1 MGKFILGL
9 IIGFVIV
16 ACVGFGYF
24 YFGFAPAATA
34 AAPMP
39 FEKRAAKWALSAR
52 IKKEMPNGTSMPA
65 SEANLL
71 AGAEMYKRDC
81 AVCHGLPGEA
91 KPSNIAAGMY
101 PKPPQLWKHGVTDD
115 PVGETYWKVANGIR
129 MTGMPAFKA
138 STSDEAV
145 WQVSLLLANADK
157 LPASVTAALAQPM
170 ASAPVAAG
178 PSGAASSP
186 QETTKM
192 PGTK

>member
-1 MGKFILGL
+1 MGKFILGVL
-9 IIGFVIV
+9 IGFVIV
-16 ACVGFGYF
+16 ACVGLGYF
-24 YFGFAPAATA
+24 YFGYAPAATA
-34 AAPMP
+34 APPMP
-39 FEKRAAKWALSAR
+39 LEKRAAKWALSAR

-65 SEANLL
+65 SETNLL

-138 STSDEAV
+138 NTSDEAV

-157 LPASVTAALAQPM
+157 LPASVTAALQQPIS
-170 ASAPVAAG
+170 AAPANPVSAP
-178 PSGAASSP
+178 S
-186 QETTKM
+186 TTHM